1 MRVFVLA
8 TVLLASSSLSPSFAQ
23 QEGKAPV
30 AAPQAGAPAQ
40 PDQNSQQRDQRTD
53 RDQPKADDR
62 EMGRGGMMRRGDGD
76 RMSRDYREMDPD
88 WGMHR
93 ERETGRDR
101 DMDRGRYGER
111 GDRDWDHADRDRD
124 NRSYFDEDR
133 PRRRVKICV
142 EYENGDEYCRYRQ

>member
-1 MRVFVLA
+1 MRVFVLV
-8 TVLLASSSLSPSFAQ
+8 TILLASSSLSPSFAQ

-30 AAPQAGAPAQ
+30 AVPQAGAPAQ

-62 EMGRGGMMRRGDGD
+62 EMGRDWMRRGDSD
-76 RMSRDYREMDPD
+76 RMGRDCREMGPD
-88 WGMHR
+88 CRMHR

-124 NRSYFDEDR
+124 NRGYFDEDR
-133 PRRRVKICV
+133 PRRRVKVCV
-142 EYENGDEYCRYRQ
+142 EYENGDEYCRFRQ